1 LRAFVWNILGAI
13 WTHLNKP
20 EMIDLP
26 FKKVPG
32 ND

>member
-13 WTHLNKP
+13 WTHRNKP

-26 FKKVPG
+26 FKG
-32 ND
+32 SEGIE